1 MARIYPLFSSSKG
14 NATFIGNEKGG
25 ILIDSGVSCKMLTQ
39 ALLDN
44 GLNPESVH
52 GIFITHEHTDH
63 IKGLKIFTKNFHTPV
78 FAGDKNLEF
87 LLASDCISP
96 NSRAEVIDV
105 DGKPTECGGYQIYAF
120 STPHDTRQS
129 NGYKIITPDLKTITI
144 CTDLGEVTE
153 NVHKNICGSD
163 LILFESNYDE
173 LMLKNGSYPY
183 ILKKR
188 IASNHGH
195 LSNDASASEI
205 ENLLNTGT
213 TRVILGHLS
222 QQNNTPVKAKETIVN
237 HLSGFKCGVDY
248 ILKVAPVFNEG
259 EVVTL

>member
-14 NATFIGNEKGG
+14 NATYIGNEKGG

-44 GLNPESVH
+44 GLSPTMVQ

-63 IKGLKIFTKNFHTPV
+63 IKGLKIFTKSFHTPV
-78 FAGDKNLEF
+78 FAGDKNLDY
-87 LLASDCISP
+87 LLSADHISP
-96 NSRAEVIDV
+96 NSRAEQIEI
-105 DGKPTECGGYQIYAF
+105 DGKPVEVAGYKIFAF

-129 NGYKIITPDLKTITI
+129 NGYRIITPDLKTITI
-144 CTDLGEVTE
+144 CTDLGIVTE
-153 NVHKNICGSD
+153 NVHKNLCGSD
-163 LILFESNYDE
+163 LVLFESNYDE

-183 ILKKR
+183 ILKQR
-188 IASNHGH
+188 IASDRGH
-195 LSNDASASEI
+195 LSNNDSAIEI
-205 ENLLNTGT
+205 ERLINTGT

-222 QQNNTPVKAKETIVN
+222 QQNNTPVKARETIVN
-237 HLSGFKCGVDY
+237 RLSEFKDGIDY

>member
-1 MARIYPLFSSSKG
+1 MARVYPLFSSSKG

-25 ILIDSGVSCKMLTQ
+25 ILIDAGVSCKMLTQ

-44 GLNPESVH
+44 GINPTAVQ

-63 IKGLKIFTKNFHTPV
+63 IKGLKIFTKNFHTPI
-78 FAGDKNLEF
+78 FAGDKNLDY
-87 LLASDCISP
+87 LISADHISP
-96 NSRAEVIDV
+96 NSKADVIDI
-105 DGKPTECGGYQIYAF
+105 DGKPLEFAGYKISAF

-129 NGYKIITPDLKTITI
+129 NGYKIITPDLKTITV
-144 CTDLGEVTE
+144 CTDLGTVTE

-163 LILFESNYDE
+163 LILFEANYDE
-173 LMLKNGSYPY
+173 LMLKNGNYPY
-183 ILKKR
+183 MLKKR

-195 LSNDASASEI
+195 LSNNDSAAEI
-205 ENLLNTGT
+205 ECLINTGT

-222 QQNNTPVKAKETIVN
+222 QQNNTPVVVRETIVN
-237 HLSGFKCGVDY
+237 SLSEFKDGIDY
-248 ILKVAPVFNEG
+248 ILKVAPVSNEG